1 MTDINKALKAILVNT
16 PVTFVTTKETADGWV
31 TKKPVIADIDQ
42 AIAKI
47 KALVVDSL
55 PKERKEGFDDKNWS
69 EQYGEM
75 GGWNDCLEEIR
86 SIYQ

>member
-1 MTDINKALKAILVNT
+1 MTDINKELVDILLEFLST
-16 PVTFVTTKETADGWV
+16 TFDADYECDDDKRENARV
-31 TKKPVIADIDQ
+31 E

-47 KALVVDSL
+47 KALVVESL

-75 GGWNDCLEEIR
+75 GGWNDCLGEIR
-86 SIYQ
+86 SIYGK